1 MCSEAVTQE
10 DRSARV
16 TPPARPAAA
25 WRVREVSA
33 LPNYRLAVRFID
45 GLAGTVDMSALI
57 ESTKAG
63 VFARLRDKALFDQV
77 FVELGAV
84 TWPGELDL
92 APDAMH
98 TAIKEH
104 GEWKVAP

>member
-1 MCSEAVTQE
+1 MCSESVTQE
-10 DRSARV
+10 DRSTPL
-16 TPPARPAAA
+16 TPPPRPGAP
-25 WRVREVSA
+25 WRVQEVAA
-33 LPNYRLAVRFID
+33 LPAFRLSVRFVD
-45 GLAGTVDMSALI
+45 GLSGTVDMSALI
-57 ESTKAG
+57 ASPKAG
-63 VFARLRDKALFDQV
+63 VFARLRDRALFDQV

-104 GEWKVAP
+104 GEWRIVP